1 MVLLNVCLLTN
12 RNVITYREVTVSVN
26 KTNAYNGLYGRCPS
40 GFGPPWNW
48 TPGPNPLADIRGG
61 SKSAV
66 TPAEPVMVLNKL
78 YDLSNDRDNLFEQNV
93 E

>member
-26 KTNAYNGLYGRCPS
+26 KKKTLWLIRR
-40 GFGPPWNW
+40 
-48 TPGPNPLADIRGG
+48 AD
-61 SKSAV
+61 
-66 TPAEPVMVLNKL
+66 PVMVLNKL
-78 YDLSNDRDNLFEQNV
+78 YDLSNDRDNLFQQNV